1 MSSCMSEDARSL
13 SETLTDAQ
21 IAEVLKKHNLED
33 TAENI
38 DFVRSTRKIVEKYL
52 KQLDE
57 GRPFAEI
64 LTEVQINSL
73 HKN

>member
-1 MSSCMSEDARSL
+1 MSEDARPL

-21 IAEVLKKHNLED
+21 IAEVLRKHNLED
-33 TAENI
+33 TSENI

-57 GRPFAEI
+57 GRPFEEI

>member
-1 MSSCMSEDARSL
+1 MSEDAKSL
-13 SETLTDAQ
+13 SETLTDVQ
-21 IAEVLKKHNLED
+21 IAEILKKHNLED
-33 TAENI
+33 TAQNI
-38 DFVRSTRKIVEKYL
+38 DLVRSTRKVVEKYL

-64 LTEVQINSL
+64 LTEIQINSL

>member
-1 MSSCMSEDARSL
+1 MSEDARSL

>member
-1 MSSCMSEDARSL
+1 MSEDERPL

-21 IAEVLKKHNLED
+21 IAEVLKEHNLEG

-52 KQLDE
+52 KQLDR

-64 LTEVQINSL
+64 LTEVRINSL